1 MELNTGVAACR
12 EALASILSTEVA
24 QLAELAGLLDRE
36 HELLVANEIETL
48 EGVMAQ
54 RQIAVGKLLS
64 AEEERRSLCR
74 MHGRGVDAAGVLQL
88 MAWCDPH
95 GTLKARWEEC
105 AKGAARAREFNDRN
119 GALVMA
125 RMKRVETLLT
135 TLTGQ
140 PRETP
145 TYGPK
150 GAYAPARPGG
160 RMLAT
165 EA

>member
-1 MELNTGVAACR
+1 LEVNTGVAVCR

-24 QLAELAGLLDRE
+24 QLTELASLLDRE
-36 HELLVANEIETL
+36 HALLVANDIETL
-48 EGVMAQ
+48 EGVMSQ
-54 RQIAVGKLLS
+54 RQVAVGKLLT
-64 AEEERRSLCR
+64 AEEERRNLCR

-88 MAWCDPH
+88 MAWCDPR
-95 GTLKARWEEC
+95 GMLKAQWEQC
-105 AKGAARAREFNDRN
+105 AQGATRCRELNDRN

-135 TLTGQ
+135 ALTGQ
-140 PRETP
+140 PREVP

-150 GAYAPARPGG
+150 GAYAPARSG
-160 RMLAT
+160 RVLAT

>member
-1 MELNTGVAACR
+1 MEVNASR
-12 EALASILSTEVA
+12 EALGSILATEVA
-24 QLAELAGLLDRE
+24 QLAELANLLDRE
-36 HELLVANEIETL
+36 HELLVANDIETL

-54 RQIAVGKLLS
+54 RQIAVGKLLT
-64 AEEERRSLCR
+64 AEEERRNLCR
-74 MHGRGVDAAGVLQL
+74 MHGHGVDGAGVMQL
-88 MAWCDPH
+88 MTWCDPR
-95 GTLKARWEEC
+95 GTLKAQWEEC
-105 AKGAARAREFNDRN
+105 AKGATRCRELNDRN

-140 PRETP
+140 PREVP

-150 GAYAPARPGG
+150 GAYAPARAGG

>member
-1 MELNTGVAACR
+1 LEVNACR
-12 EALASILSTEVA
+12 EALASILATEVA
-24 QLAELAGLLDRE
+24 QLAELASLLERE
-36 HELLVANEIETL
+36 HEVLVANDIEAL
-48 EGVMAQ
+48 EALMAQ
-54 RQIAVGKLLS
+54 RGMATSRLLD
-64 AEEERRSLCR
+64 AEEERRNLCR
-74 MHGRGVDAAGVLQL
+74 MHGRGVDGAGVMQL
-88 MAWCDPH
+88 MVWCDPR

-105 AKGAARAREFNDRN
+105 AQGATRCRELNDRN

-140 PRETP
+140 AQEAP

>member
-1 MELNTGVAACR
+1 MEVNACR

-24 QLAELAGLLDRE
+24 QLAQLASLLERE
-36 HELLVANEIETL
+36 HDLLVANEIETL
-48 EGVMAQ
+48 ESVMAE
-54 RQIAVGKLLS
+54 RQVCVGKLLS
-64 AEEERRSLCR
+64 AEEERRNLCR
-74 MHGRGVDAAGVLQL
+74 LHGRGADGAGVLQL

-105 AKGAARAREFNDRN
+105 ANGATRCRDLNDRN
-119 GALVMA
+119 GALVTA

-135 TLTGQ
+135 ALTGQ
-140 PRETP
+140 PREVP

-150 GAYAPARPGG
+150 GAYASARSGSV
-160 RMLAT
+160 LAT

>member
-1 MELNTGVAACR
+1 LEVNACR
-12 EALASILSTEVA
+12 EALASILATEVA
-24 QLAELAGLLDRE
+24 QLTELASLLDRE
-36 HELLVANEIETL
+36 HELLVANDIEAL
-48 EGVMAQ
+48 EAVMAQ
-54 RQIAVGKLLS
+54 RQVAVGKLLA
-64 AEEERRSLCR
+64 AEDERRNLCR
-74 MHGRGVDAAGVLQL
+74 MHGRGVDGAGALQL
-88 MAWCDPH
+88 MAWCDPR
-95 GTLKARWEEC
+95 GTLKPRWDDC
-105 AKGAARAREFNDRN
+105 AKGANRCRDLNDRN
-119 GALVMA
+119 GALVVA

-150 GAYAPARPGG
+150 GAYAPARSG

>member
-1 MELNTGVAACR
+1 MDVNGCR

-24 QLAELAGLLDRE
+24 QLTQLATLLERE
-36 HELLVANEIETL
+36 HELLVANDIEKL
-48 EGVMAQ
+48 EAAMAQ
-54 RQIAVGKLLS
+54 RQEAVGQLMS
-64 AEEERRSLCR
+64 AEEERRNLCR

-88 MAWCDPH
+88 MGWCDPR
-95 GTLKARWEEC
+95 GSLKGQWEEC
-105 AKGAARAREFNDRN
+105 AKGATRCRELNDRN

-135 TLTGQ
+135 ALTGQ
-140 PRETP
+140 SREAP

-150 GAYAPARPGG
+150 GAYAPVRGN
-160 RMLAT
+160 RILAT

>member
-1 MELNTGVAACR
+1 MEVNTSVAACR

-24 QLAELAGLLDRE
+24 QLTELASLLDRE
-36 HELLVANEIETL
+36 HELLAVNDIEAL
-48 EGVMAQ
+48 EGVMAH
-54 RQIAVGKLLS
+54 RQVSVGKLLS
-64 AEEERRSLCR
+64 AEEERRNLCR

-88 MAWCDPH
+88 MSWCDPR
-95 GTLKARWEEC
+95 GTLKSRWEEC
-105 AKGAARAREFNDRN
+105 AKGATRCRELNDRN

-135 TLTGQ
+135 ALTGQ
-140 PRETP
+140 QRDVP

-150 GAYAPARPGG
+150 GAYAPARSG
-160 RMLAT
+160 RVLAT

>member
-1 MELNTGVAACR
+1 MEVNACR
-12 EALASILSTEVA
+12 EALASILATEA
-24 QLAELAGLLDRE
+24 AELAELASLLDRE
-36 HELLVANEIETL
+36 HELLVANDIETL

-54 RQIAVGKLLS
+54 RQIAVGKLLG
-64 AEEERRSLCR
+64 AEEERRNLCR

-88 MAWCDPH
+88 MNWCDSQ

-105 AKGAARAREFNDRN
+105 ARGAGRCRELNDRN
-119 GALVMA
+119 GALVIA

-135 TLTGQ
+135 ALTGQ
-140 PRETP
+140 PREVP

-150 GAYAPARPGG
+150 GAYAPARSG
-160 RMLAT
+160 RVLAT